1 MAIDLFDT
9 YPTKVNA
16 ASPAWPFGQPRN
28 ITAPG
33 DGTGTPWEQAII
45 RDTEG
50 FKQALLSFAGITP
63 SGTPDTAEV
72 SQYIQSLFKLSGR
85 IATDLSQAVSFTN
98 LADGVEIFTLGRNS
112 PGDGGHA
119 KYRYRIAGGGG
130 NDGVAYINH
139 AVSGDLQLLP
149 ENGELNVL
157 SGGVQLAPTNSSTA
171 VLACITA
178 ANANGWKLVFPGEA
192 FKFTVASPV
201 GCEIECR
208 PGFSIEPNASGD
220 VAALSFV
227 GTASGTTYQLTA
239 AAARYQ
245 QSLTATAS
253 TSDIVAGN
261 YFVLQDDKERA
272 SDSAKQINME
282 VHRAKT
288 VAGAVITLSDFVR
301 EQKDATATNIYKIT
315 MVSGIVI
322 RGWNYVGVSGSI
334 ANTGLYFDMCENVRI
349 YGVKG
354 RGIAGP
360 AVQVRRCFDV
370 EIYDWDLAEPQATSS
385 GQGYGLSYLQ
395 GTTKIHTGSGKGRGL
410 RHTVDYDSCWEIT
423 SDWYDS
429 VDCVSTDVMLAHNG
443 WGGDIQSQK
452 VRARG
457 GAFQSVY
464 VSLPATAGAT
474 AYTKSMPNINVEID
488 AELPLSAGGVA
499 FHSEQPILDSV
510 INSRSVH
517 GDGSKPT
524 SFTSGAFGVRIPSDK
539 SKGSRLK
546 VHCRGASAAVFRNT
560 ASAGFGD
567 AVFDITAINC
577 YQTSLIQDSTEVNFS
592 SVVMDNIHA
601 SAMQYDGVNTL
612 QKMVIGP
619 ISADNLNSTLTS
631 VPAARIH
638 ANGCNGRI
646 GPVIDSGSAAK
657 LTLGAAFTISMDQ
670 LLRTH
675 DGETILVTAAGAVTS
690 AATAFPDTPIYN
702 GQRITVVTDQTT
714 NTITIQHATNV
725 QNDGAASVVLGTA
738 KRSATWVGD
747 TLLGRWHQVA

>member
-1 MAIDLFDT
+1 MAIDLTVT
-9 YPTKVNA
+9 YPTKVNP

-45 RDTEG
+45 RDSEG
-50 FKQALLSFAGITP
+50 FKQALLSVAGVTP
-63 SGTPDTAEV
+63 SGTPDTAQL
-72 SQYIQSLFKLSGR
+72 SQYLQSLLKISGLVVANLS
-85 IATDLSQAVSFTN
+85 DAVSFPN
-98 LADGVEIFTLGRNS
+98 LVDGIELFTLGRNTI
-112 PGDGGHA
+112 GDGGHA
-119 KYRYRIAGGGG
+119 KYRYRSAGGGG
-130 NDGVAYINH
+130 NDGVAFINH

-149 ENGELNVL
+149 ENGELNAIA
-157 SGGVQLAPTNSSTA
+157 GGAQVAPTNSSAA

-178 ANANGWKLVFPGEA
+178 ANANGWKLVFPGKS
-192 FKFTVASPV
+192 FKFTVTASVP
-201 GCEIECR
+201 CEIECR
-208 PGFSIEPNASGD
+208 AGFSVEPAASGD
-220 VAALSFV
+220 TAALRFV
-227 GTASGTTYQLTA
+227 GTASGTTYQLTG
-239 AAARYQ
+239 AAARFQ
-245 QSLTATAS
+245 QSLTATVSA
-253 TSDIVAGN
+253 SDIVAGD

-288 VAGAVITLSDFVR
+288 VAGAVITPFDFVR
-301 EQKDATATNIYKIT
+301 EQKDATATNIYKVT
-315 MVSGIVI
+315 MVSGIKI
-322 RGWNYVGVSGSI
+322 TGWRYTGVSGST

-349 YGVKG
+349 YGLRG
-354 RGIAGP
+354 RSIAAP
-360 AVQVRRCFDV
+360 ALQVRRCFDV
-370 EIYDWDLAEPQATSS
+370 AVYSWDLAEPQAVTS
-385 GQGYGLSYLQ
+385 GQGYGLSFLQ
-395 GTTKIHTGSGKGRGL
+395 GSTKIHVGAGIGKGL
-410 RHTVDYDSCWEIT
+410 RHTVDYDSCWDIT

-429 VDCVSTDVMLAHNG
+429 IDAQAGDVLLAHNG

-457 GAFQSVY
+457 GLFQTVY
-464 VSLPATAGAT
+464 VPLPATAGAT
-474 AYTKSMPNINVEID
+474 AYTKSIPNIHVEVD
-488 AELPLSAGGVA
+488 SELPLSAGGVA
-499 FHSEQPILDSV
+499 FQSEQPIIDSTV
-510 INSRSVH
+510 DSKSVH

-524 SFTSGAFGVRIPSDK
+524 SFTSGAFGVRIPADK
-539 SKGSRLK
+539 SKGSRVK
-546 VHCRGASAAVFRNT
+546 IKCRGASAALFRST

-567 AVFDITAINC
+567 AVFDITAVNC
-577 YQTSLIQDSTEVNFS
+577 YQTSLVQDSTEVNFER
-592 SVVMDNIHA
+592 VYMDNIHA

-619 ISADNLNSTLTS
+619 VSADNLNSTLTA

-646 GPVIDSGSAAK
+646 GPVTDSSSGAK
-657 LTLGAAFTISMDQ
+657 LTLGAGFTISMDQ

-702 GQRITVVTDQTT
+702 GQRITLVTDQTT

-747 TLLGRWHQVA
+747 TLLGRWYQVA